1 MSEKGSKIEY
11 QIKAF
16 IFHKNKQKSNNIPG
30 RVRETRQPDIKKKKI
45 IFALKILKN
54 GILFKV

>member
-30 RVRETRQPDIKKKKI
+30 RVWETLQPDIKKEKDYFCVKNFKKLYI
-45 IFALKILKN
+45 I
-54 GILFKV
+54 

>member
-30 RVRETRQPDIKKKKI
+30 RVRETRQPDIKKKMI
-45 IFALKILKN
+45 IF
-54 GILFKV
+54 V